1 MFPGLREEGVP
12 VRPAGGPRSSFP
24 VPGKPGRSQGRG
36 PGKACLYK
44 GASTMTETPF
54 LDGKK
59 ILAVD
64 DEQDIVDMLQELLS
78 MCELV
83 KASTFDEARELL
95 ESRDFDIA
103 ILDIMGVDG
112 YRLLEIANRRNITA
126 VMLTA
131 HAFTPDNLVK
141 SIKEGAA
148 SYLPKEEMG
157 NIATFL
163 NDILE
168 AREKGRNTWEPWQE
182 RLPSSYF
189 EKRWGAAWQDK
200 DRDFWER
207 FKAGIRERARASGKK
222 ESKE

>member
-1 MFPGLREEGVP
+1 MSESRL
-12 VRPAGGPRSSFP
+12 
-24 VPGKPGRSQGRG
+24 
-36 PGKACLYK
+36 
-44 GASTMTETPF
+44 

-64 DEQDIVDMLQELLS
+64 DEPDVLEVLEGLLT
-78 MCELV
+78 MCDVV
-83 KASTFDEARELL
+83 KATTSNEAKKLL
-95 ESRDFDIA
+95 ESGDFDIA

-112 YRLLEIANRRNITA
+112 YRLLDIANRRNITA

-131 HAFTPDNLVK
+131 HAFTPDNLVR

-148 SYLPKEEMG
+148 SYLPKEELP

-168 AREKGRNTWEPWQE
+168 AQEKGKSTWESWQE

-189 EKRWGAAWQDK
+189 EKRWGAAWRDTDK
-200 DRDFWER
+200 DFWER
-207 FKAGIRERARASGKK
+207 FRAGIRDRKSQ
-222 ESKE
+222 SKETGSLK